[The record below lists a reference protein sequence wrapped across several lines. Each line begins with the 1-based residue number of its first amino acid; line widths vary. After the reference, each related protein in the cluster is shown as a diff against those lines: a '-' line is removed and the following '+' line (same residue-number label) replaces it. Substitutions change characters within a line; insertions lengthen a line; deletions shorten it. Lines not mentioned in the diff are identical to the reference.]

1 MKYNGQSYTT
11 ALFKLLACSILMLC
25 TSLMSFA
32 QPAPS
37 YTTWTGNTDAADWDK
52 EANWSNGKPNKDKDV
67 IIPADCTTYPVCNEN
82 SECNYIYIAS
92 GARLGN
98 QHLLTYKQAFV
109 DVTIPTNRYVRLIP
123 PLRETYSG
131 DFFTKE
137 QGGVWDGYFTA
148 ASYEPTDEKNR
159 VFPGATYQSLFSE
172 AATEVDA
179 YQNYTVA
186 SVQTGWTSPKNALNT
201 KYKAL
206 QGIDVWV
213 DDGHTG
219 ENDNNKTATF
229 RFPSEEEEYAYFDLN
244 GKQQTFGE
252 KVPRSKDES
261 GKFVYDENTCDDYG
275 NYNLNY
281 WREAGSDNPMF
292 CVGNPAMAYLDVK
305 KFLDGNSNNIT
316 PFIYLH
322 NEVYGG
328 RGTETILYY
337 NNAEETLHQV
347 QADYT
352 GNKDENIPPTDP
364 STPLDNYYIRP
375 TQGFRVMPGGTTLH
389 AVEPGLIG
397 AVSGTYRQR
406 EYYTKKD
413 EKEETTAANNNTFN
427 MSISIDP
434 TDPYKAELSNLI
446 GVGNVYATINKEE
459 GTLTIKN
466 GSPIR
471 FVDNTWEN
479 GDKTLYIYGCKSND
493 VEFSDDYIEYKE
505 ESLLGSGWF
514 STKYYTKYITNI
526 GDDVVFSYGYDNNGN
541 IIIKQKN
548 PFVIY
553 SQQTSYEAKT
563 IPYKDSE
570 CVAWYVYDNISATKS
585 SNLGQNFILP
595 EAEGVYESIV
605 QSITNTG
612 SVIDD
617 VSIGGYGN
625 IILQHINGTS
635 DLVII
640 SGLYPGVTSNV
651 IGTIV
656 QEGTSYKLTI
666 PAGQIVKQTDQND
679 PSKNWHLYYENGRK
693 DLVLTWDN
701 GTWRGTKELNGRAQI
716 SRQNST
722 PSGTSPGFYLGD
734 KFKVTVSGKDW
745 LGRPTNKE
753 ETHYQFSLTNRKE
766 LPNNSSG
773 NTSIENEITASQNL
787 NLLTLI
793 FTPEMFEPNPVI
805 NPSAAPQRRKVQA
818 KEASPLITITAQG
831 AEYSGSTLLVKN
843 EKARAA
849 YSAMEDAPL
858 ADINKQSFCIASLA
872 GEQVVGVNV
881 FDNMDIIPLFL
892 QGDAQALSLQFNN
905 IEALNYEA
913 ELYDAVEENSTPI
926 TPGNCSIDIQLYGDQ
941 AAGRF
946 FIRKKESVTPPN
958 DATDLSSANTDW
970 TAHAWCPAPGTLVIT
985 SGLINK
991 VGNIRLFNLAGQE
1004 LINTT
1009 CKDIH
1014 TIKSLSSGIY
1024 IVKVSKNNEV
1034 KTLKVQVK

>member
-32 QPAPS
+32 QLS
-37 YTTWTGNTDAADWDK
+37 SSNITTWEGNTDA
-52 EANWSNGKPNKDKDV
+52 NWETSTNWKNSVVPNEDKDV
-67 IIPADCTTYPVCNEN
+67 IIPTGCTTYPVCNEN
-82 SECNYIYIAS
+82 SKCQNIYIAS

-131 DFFTKE
+131 DFFTEE
-137 QGGVWDGYFTA
+137 QGGVWSELTP
-148 ASYEPTDEKNR
+148 ASYQPTEGTSGPNR
-159 VFPGATYQSLFSE
+159 AYPGATYQSLFSE

-219 ENDNNKTATF
+219 KDDNRGTATF
-229 RFPSEEEEYAYFDLN
+229 RFPSIEEEYAYFDVN
-244 GKQQTFGE
+244 GKQQDFGE
-252 KVPRSKDES
+252 MVPRNEEES
-261 GKFVYDENTCDDYG
+261 GKFVYDQNTCDNVG

-281 WREAGSDNPMF
+281 WREAGSTNPMF
-292 CVGNPAMAYLDVK
+292 CVGNPAMAYLNVK
-305 KFLDGNSNNIT
+305 EFLKGNSNNIT

-322 NEVYGG
+322 NEVYGE

-337 NNAEETLHQV
+337 NNAEEKLYKV

-352 GNKDENIPPTDP
+352 GNNDENIPSTDP
-364 STPLDNYYIRP
+364 STSTPLDNYYIRP
-375 TQGFRVMPGGTTLH
+375 TQGFRVIAGGTVLH

-397 AVSGTYRQR
+397 STTI
-406 EYYTKKD
+406 EYTEVRDVKKD
-413 EKEETTAANNNTFN
+413 GNSYKESANLSTI
-427 MSISIDP
+427 ISIALDP
-434 TDPYKAELSNLI
+434 SDPYKVELSNL
-446 GVGNVYATINKEE
+446 VQLGNVEAIINPEQGTITIPN
-459 GTLTIKN
+459 GT
-466 GSPIR
+466 PIR
-471 FVDNTWEN
+471 YIDGSWNPNDEN
-479 GDKTLYIYGCKSND
+479 KTLYIYGCKDKEASLG
-493 VEFSDDYIEYKE
+493 EYIQYFFE
-505 ESLLGSGWF
+505 EGGWF
-514 STKYYTKYITNI
+514 SSAHTYTARYATNL
-526 GDDVVFSYGYDNNGN
+526 GGADVVFKFKKNPDGSIEIEQQNAFVVYTDDMYEA
-541 IIIKQKN
+541 IIKSET
-548 PFVIY
+548 PELY
-553 SQQTSYEAKT
+553 
-563 IPYKDSE
+563 YKSKDD
-570 CVAWYVYDNISATKS
+570 CLAWYVYQGISSTKNNS
-585 SNLGQNFILP
+585 LGDAFILP
-595 EAEGVYESIV
+595 EAEGVYKSNV
-605 QSITNTG
+605 YSKTNQDILSDIKTG
-612 SVIDD
+612 E
-617 VSIGGYGN
+617 YGN
-625 IILQHINGTS
+625 ITIHRIKGTTNQV
-635 DLVII
+635 LI
-640 SGLYPGVTSNV
+640 SGLYPGETSNV
-651 IGTIV
+651 IGTISKS
-656 QEGTSYKLTI
+656 GDTYTLTI
-666 PAGQIVKQTDQND
+666 PAGQIVKQTDKND
-679 PSKNWHLYYENGRK
+679 PSKNWHLYYEKDNRK
-693 DLVLTWDN
+693 HDIALTWDKNFLIWN
-701 GTWRGTKELNGRAQI
+701 GKNESGGRGQI
-716 SRQNST
+716 SQQNSN
-722 PSGTSPGFYLGD
+722 PSNSSPGFYLG
-734 KFKVTVSGKDW
+734 KLTKDG
-745 LGRPTNKE
+745 LLTDE
-753 ETHYQFSLTNRKE
+753 YQFSLTRTGD
-766 LPNNSSG
+766 LTSGSGSSL
-773 NTSIENEITASQNL
+773 SEIHKSQN
-787 NLLTLI
+787 NNFLTLQ
-793 FTPEMFEPNPVI
+793 FTPDMFVT
-805 NPSAAPQRRKVQA
+805 NPSNPAQAPLRTNKQSNSK
-818 KEASPLITITAQG
+818 ASSLVTITAHGNQT
-831 AEYSGSTLLVKN
+831 YGSTLLVKQT
-843 EKARAA
+843 KARAA

-858 ADINKQSFCIASLA
+858 ADINKQNFCIASLA

-958 DATDLSSANTDW
+958 DATDLSSTNTDW

-985 SGLINK
+985 SGLTNK

-1024 IVKVSKNNEV
+1024 IVEVSKDNEV

>member
-148 ASYEPTDEKNR
+148 ASYEPTAGVGPDSKNR
-159 VFPGATYQSLFSE
+159 VYPGATYQSLFSE

-219 ENDNNKTATF
+219 ENDNSGTATF
-229 RFPSEEEEYAYFDLN
+229 RFPSEEKNYDYFDVN

-252 KVPRSKDES
+252 KVPRSDEES
-261 GKFVYDENTCDDYG
+261 GKFVYDKNTSDNDG

-281 WREAGSDNPMF
+281 WREAGSTNPMF
-292 CVGNPAMAYLDVK
+292 CVGNPAMAYLNVK
-305 KFLDGNSNNIT
+305 EFLKGNSNNIT

-337 NNAEETLHQV
+337 NKADGTLHQV
-347 QADYT
+347 RTNYDGET
-352 GNKDENIPPTDP
+352 DSDIPSTDP
-364 STPLDNYYIRP
+364 STPPDIDYIRP
-375 TQGFRVMPGGTTLH
+375 TQGFRVMGGSTAMH
-389 AVEPGLIG
+389 AIEPKLIG
-397 AVSGTYRQR
+397 FATGTYRER
-406 EYYTKKD
+406 EKY
-413 EKEETTAANNNTFN
+413 NNNDLTDVEKIEFT
-427 MSISIDP
+427 MAISIDP
-434 TDPYKAELSNLI
+434 SDPTKVEISNLI
-446 GVGNVYATINKEE
+446 GMGNVHAIVDPEAH
-459 GTLTIKN
+459 TLTIPN
-466 GSPIR
+466 ETPIR
-471 FVDNTWEN
+471 FIDGSWN
-479 GDKTLYIYGCKSND
+479 GERNATLYIYGCTECTEDGCIEGIKFSE
-493 VEFSDDYIEYKE
+493 VEF
-505 ESLLGSGWF
+505 GSNNKY
-514 STKYYTKYITNI
+514 STKYVTNI
-526 GDDVVFSYGYDNNGN
+526 GADVVFDYYDDVDQHP
-541 IIIKQKN
+541 IIRQRN

-553 SQQTSYEAKT
+553 SEKMYKAITEGEGEEPI
-563 IPYKDSE
+563 IPYLNE
-570 CVAWYVYDNISATKS
+570 TEYVAEYVFDQITTSKEYTFS
-585 SNLGQNFILP
+585 SDFILP
-595 EAEGVYESIV
+595 EAEGVYKSKV
-605 QSITNTG
+605 AD
-612 SVIDD
+612 VIKEGGLWG
-617 VSIGGYGN
+617 IGGDGPEGVNKGEYSN
-625 IILQHINGTS
+625 ITLRRITGTY
-635 DLVII
+635 DIVHI
-640 SGLYPGVTSNV
+640 SGLYPDKPSNV
-651 IGTIV
+651 IGIIKKEEI
-656 QEGTSYKLTI
+656 EGEEDKYTLEI
-666 PAGQIVKQTDQND
+666 AEGQIVKLNDINNPSQNY
-679 PSKNWHLYYENGRK
+679 HLYVKGRGENII
-693 DLVLTWDN
+693 LTWDN
-701 GTWRGTKELNGRAQI
+701 EKRWKSNKQAQI
-716 SRQNST
+716 SRQNSN
-722 PSGTSPGFYLGD
+722 P
-734 KFKVTVSGKDW
+734 
-745 LGRPTNKE
+745 
-753 ETHYQFSLTNRKE
+753 
-766 LPNNSSG
+766 SSG
-773 NTSIENEITASQNL
+773 SSRGCYLSNTFKDNNDNNFGLERTGDLTSGSGSSLSEIHKSQN
-787 NLLTLI
+787 NNFLTLQ
-793 FTPEMFEPNPVI
+793 FTPDMFVT
-805 NPSAAPQRRKVQA
+805 NPSNPTQAPQRTNKQSNS
-818 KEASPLITITAQG
+818 KASSLVTITAHGNQT
-831 AEYSGSTLLVKN
+831 YGSTLLVKQT
-843 EKARAA
+843 KARAA

-958 DATDLSSANTDW
+958 DATDLSSTNTDW

-985 SGLINK
+985 SGLTNK

-1024 IVKVSKNNEV
+1024 IVEVSKDNEV